1 MRILFAFLLIAF
13 VMVPLLAP
21 AYAQDFDLRDSN
33 PIKGVDDLGGVV
45 KKISD
50 SLFGIAVPIA
60 ALMYIYAGI
69 RMMLSRGKPEGY
81 REAGKIILYTSIG
94 LAIILI
100 GEGFVSL
107 IKSIIALGG

>member
-1 MRILFAFLLIAF
+1 MG
-13 VMVPLLAP
+13 
-21 AYAQDFDLRDSN
+21 D
-33 PIKGVDDLGGVV
+33 VV
-45 KKISD
+45 RKISG

-69 RMMLSRGKPEGY
+69 KMMLSRGKPEAY
-81 REAGKIILYTSIG
+81 REAGRIVLYTSIG

-107 IKSIIALGG
+107 IRSIIELGG

>member
-1 MRILFAFLLIAF
+1 MKILFAILLLTLLL
-13 VMVPLLAP
+13 VPIGAP
-21 AYAQDFDLRDSN
+21 AFAQDFNLEGSN
-33 PIKGVDDLGGVV
+33 PIQGVDDLGDVV
-45 KKISD
+45 KRISD

-69 RMMLSRGKPEGY
+69 KMMLSRGKPEGY